1 MTDSFNNPWLRWHQ
15 NFEEYPSHLH
25 DIDDISMHTTD
36 NFERTKKYL
45 AKGKDVMGTSS
56 VVPREDN
63 DATSSSYD
71 IQGESALSNPP
82 NPN

>member
-1 MTDSFNNPWLRWHQ
+1 
-15 NFEEYPSHLH
+15 
-25 DIDDISMHTTD
+25 MHTTD

-45 AKGKDVMGTSS
+45 AKGKDVMGTTP

-63 DATSSSYD
+63 DEKYSFYD
-71 IQGESALSNPP
+71 IQGESAFSNPP